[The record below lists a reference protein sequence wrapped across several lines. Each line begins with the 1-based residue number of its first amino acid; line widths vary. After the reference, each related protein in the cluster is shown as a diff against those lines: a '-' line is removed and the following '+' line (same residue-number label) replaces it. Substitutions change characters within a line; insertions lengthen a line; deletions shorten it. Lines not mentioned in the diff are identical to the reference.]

1 MKTEINKNSKRLI
14 NEKLFLKFVSYNT
27 SNKEDSKKTLA
38 LVIFLIIKE
47 KEFLKKKISHF
58 NKNLFKRF
66 KLKYLI

>member
-38 LVIFLIIKE
+38 FSNFFNYKGKRIFEE
-47 KEFLKKKISHF
+47 K
-58 NKNLFKRF
+58 NKSL
-66 KLKYLI
+66 